1 MRTLIKMNKILIVDD
16 EPGVRE
22 SLKFSLKDMYTLDF
36 ASTGRE
42 AIEKVEKN
50 TPDLVI
56 LDIIL
61 PDKDG
66 IDVLKEIKSI
76 DGNIPVIMLTAV
88 SRVKIAV
95 EAMKAGAVDYLTK
108 PFDIEELIIVIKNV
122 FNAEKLKGQI
132 SILRKEIGREYPIDN
147 IIFRSSKMKKVLNL
161 TDKVIETDSPVLI
174 TGPTGVG
181 KELIARYIH
190 EKSKRKNEPF
200 IPIHC
205 AAIPESL
212 FESELFGYEKGAFT
226 DAARGKKGKIE
237 IAGNGTIFFDEVGEI
252 PLSFQ
257 IKLLRFLQDKK
268 FSPLGS
274 NEVKESDA
282 RLIFATS
289 KNLLTEIEKGKFRED
304 LYYRINII
312 PIYIPPLKERKEDIS
327 PLINFYFSIYKK
339 IINSKTNSFSPE
351 ALKLLQNYNW
361 PGNVREIKNFI
372 ERILVLKG
380 NKVIIN
386 IEDLPEEIKGYKT
399 EDVPYKEKITRYEKE
414 LIINALEKAGWNQT
428 KAAKILKTT
437 RRILKYRMEKLGI
450 KKRENE

>member
-22 SLKFSLKDMYTLDF
+22 SLKFSLRDIYTLDF
-36 ASTGRE
+36 ASTGKE
-42 AIEKVEKN
+42 AIEKVERN
-50 TPDLVI
+50 IPDLVI

-95 EAMKAGAVDYLTK
+95 EAMKAGAIDYLTK
-108 PFDIEELIIVIKNV
+108 PFDIEELLIVIKNI

-132 SILRKEIGREYPIDN
+132 SILRKEIEKEYPIDN

-161 TDKVIETDSPVLI
+161 ADKVIETDSPVLI

-190 EKSKRKNEPF
+190 EKSERKSEPF

-226 DAARGKKGKIE
+226 DAVRSKKGKIE
-237 IAGNGTIFFDEVGEI
+237 IAKNGTIFLDEVGEI

-268 FSPLGS
+268 FSLLGS
-274 NEVKESDA
+274 NEVKESNA

-304 LYYRINII
+304 LYYRINVI
-312 PIYIPPLKERKEDIS
+312 PIYIPPLKERKEDII
-327 PLINFYFSIYKK
+327 PLINFYFSIYKE
-339 IINSKTNSFSPE
+339 IINSKTDSFSPE

-380 NKVIIN
+380 NRVIIN
-386 IEDLPEEIKGYKT
+386 IEDLPEEIKGYAS
-399 EDVPYKEKITRYEKE
+399 EDISYKEKIVRYEKE
-414 LIINALEKAGWNQT
+414 LVLNALEKAGWNQT

-437 RRILKYRMEKLGI
+437 RRILKYRMEKFGI
-450 KKRENE
+450 KKREK

>member
-22 SLKFSLKDMYTLDF
+22 SLKFSLKDMYILDF
-36 ASTGRE
+36 ASTGKE
-42 AIEKVEKN
+42 AVEKVEKN
-50 TPDLVI
+50 TPDLII

-132 SILRKEIGREYPIDN
+132 SILRKEIEKEYPIDN

-161 TDKVIETDSPVLI
+161 ADRVIETDSPVLI

-274 NEVKESDA
+274 NKVRESEA

-304 LYYRINII
+304 LYYRVNII
-312 PIYIPPLKERKEDIS
+312 PIYIPPLKERKEDIA

-351 ALKLLQNYNW
+351 VFKLLQNYNW

-399 EDVPYKEKITRYEKE
+399 DVPYKEKIARYEKE
-414 LIINALEKAGWNQT
+414 LILDALEKAEWNQT

-450 KKRENE
+450 KKKEK

>member
-1 MRTLIKMNKILIVDD
+1 MNKILIVDD

-36 ASTGRE
+36 ASTGKE
-42 AIEKVEKN
+42 AVEKVEKN

-66 IDVLKEIKSI
+66 IDVLKEIRSI
-76 DGNIPVIMLTAV
+76 DRNVPVIMLTAV
-88 SRVKIAV
+88 SRVRIAV

-108 PFDIEELIIVIKNV
+108 PFDIEELIIVIKNI

-132 SILRKEIGREYPIDN
+132 SILRKEIEKEYPVDN
-147 IIFRSSKMKKVLNL
+147 IIFRSNKMKKVLNL
-161 TDKVIETDSPVLI
+161 ADKVVETDSPVLI

-226 DAARGKKGKIE
+226 DASKSKKGKIE

-268 FSPLGS
+268 YSPLGS
-274 NEVKESDA
+274 NEVKESEA

-289 KNLLTEIEKGKFRED
+289 KNLLAEIEKGKFRED

-312 PIYIPPLKERKEDIS
+312 PIYIPPLKERKEDII

-399 EDVPYKEKITRYEKE
+399 DVPYKEKIARYEKE
-414 LIINALEKAGWNQT
+414 LILDALEKAEWNQT

-450 KKRENE
+450 KKKEK

>member
-22 SLKFSLKDMYTLDF
+22 SLKFSLRDIYTLDF
-36 ASTGRE
+36 ASTGKE
-42 AIEKVEKN
+42 AIEKVERN
-50 TPDLVI
+50 IPDLVI

-95 EAMKAGAVDYLTK
+95 EAMKAGAIDYLTK
-108 PFDIEELIIVIKNV
+108 PFDIEELLIVIKNI

-132 SILRKEIGREYPIDN
+132 SILRKEIEKEYPIDN

-161 TDKVIETDSPVLI
+161 ADKVIETDSPVLI

-190 EKSKRKNEPF
+190 EKSERKSEPF

-205 AAIPESL
+205 VAIPESL

-226 DAARGKKGKIE
+226 DAVRNKKGKIE
-237 IAGNGTIFFDEVGEI
+237 IAKNGTIFLDEVGEI

-268 FSPLGS
+268 FSLLGS
-274 NEVKESDA
+274 NEVKESNA

-304 LYYRINII
+304 LYYRINVI
-312 PIYIPPLKERKEDIS
+312 PIYIPPLKERKEDII
-327 PLINFYFSIYKK
+327 PLINFYFSIYKE
-339 IINSKTNSFSPE
+339 IINSKTDSFSPE

-380 NKVIIN
+380 NRVIIN
-386 IEDLPEEIKGYKT
+386 IEDLPEEIKGYAS
-399 EDVPYKEKITRYEKE
+399 EDISYKEKIVRYEKE
-414 LIINALEKAGWNQT
+414 LVLNALEKAGWNQT

-437 RRILKYRMEKLGI
+437 RRILKYRMEKFGI
-450 KKRENE
+450 KKREK

>member
-1 MRTLIKMNKILIVDD
+1 MKTLIKMKKILIVDD
-16 EPGVRE
+16 EHGVRE

-36 ASTGRE
+36 ASTGKE
-42 AIEKVEKN
+42 AVEKVEKN
-50 TPDLVI
+50 IPDLVI

-61 PDKDG
+61 PDRDG
-66 IDVLKEIKSI
+66 IDVLKEIKNI
-76 DGNIPVIMLTAV
+76 DENIPVIMLTAI
-88 SRVKIAV
+88 SRVKVAV

-108 PFDIEELIIVIKNV
+108 PFDIEELIIVIKNI
-122 FNAEKLKGQI
+122 FKAEKLKGQI
-132 SILRKEIGREYPIDN
+132 SILRKEIEKEYPVDN

-161 TDKVIETDSPVLI
+161 ADKVIETNSPVLI

-190 EKSKRKNEPF
+190 KKSKRKNEPF

-205 AAIPESL
+205 AGIPESL

-226 DAARGKKGKIE
+226 DASKSKKGKIE

-257 IKLLRFLQDKK
+257 IKILRFLQDKK

-274 NEVKESDA
+274 NEVKESEA

-304 LYYRINII
+304 LYYRINVI
-312 PIYIPPLKERKEDIS
+312 PIYIPPLKERKEDII
-327 PLINFYFSIYKK
+327 PLINFYFSSYKE

-361 PGNVREIKNFI
+361 PGNVREVKNFI

-386 IEDLPEEIKGYKT
+386 IEDLPQEIKGYEI
-399 EDVPYKEKITRYEKE
+399 EDIPYREKIARYEKE
-414 LIINALEKAGWNQT
+414 LILDALEKAGWNQT

-437 RRILKYRMEKLGI
+437 RRILKYRIEKLGI
-450 KKRENE
+450 KKRGK

>member
-1 MRTLIKMNKILIVDD
+1 MFHIKRK
-16 EPGVRE
+16 
-22 SLKFSLKDMYTLDF
+22 SQDMYTLDF
-36 ASTGRE
+36 ASTGKE
-42 AIEKVEKN
+42 AVEKVEKN

-66 IDVLKEIKSI
+66 IDVLKEIRSI
-76 DGNIPVIMLTAV
+76 DRNIPVIMLTAV

-108 PFDIEELIIVIKNV
+108 PFDIEELIIVIKNI

-132 SILRKEIGREYPIDN
+132 SILRKEIEKEYPVDN
-147 IIFRSSKMKKVLNL
+147 IIFRSNKMRKVLNL
-161 TDKVIETDSPVLI
+161 ADKVAETDSPVLI

-226 DAARGKKGKIE
+226 DASKSKKGKIE

-268 FSPLGS
+268 YSPLGS
-274 NEVKESDA
+274 NEVKESEA

-289 KNLLTEIEKGKFRED
+289 KNLLAEIEKGKFRED

-312 PIYIPPLKERKEDIS
+312 PIYIPPIKTLSFASSKSFIS
-327 PLINFYFSIYKK
+327 ILSFPFFLIPSFSILY
-339 IINSKTNSFSPE
+339 F
-351 ALKLLQNYNW
+351 
-361 PGNVREIKNFI
+361 
-372 ERILVLKG
+372 
-380 NKVIIN
+380 
-386 IEDLPEEIKGYKT
+386 
-399 EDVPYKEKITRYEKE
+399 
-414 LIINALEKAGWNQT
+414 
-428 KAAKILKTT
+428 KILLVVFK
-437 RRILKYRMEKLGI
+437 IFAAFF
-450 KKRENE
+450 

>member
-22 SLKFSLKDMYTLDF
+22 SLKFSLRDIYTLDF
-36 ASTGRE
+36 ASTGKE
-42 AIEKVEKN
+42 AIEKVERN
-50 TPDLVI
+50 IPDLVI

-95 EAMKAGAVDYLTK
+95 EAMKAGAIDYLTK
-108 PFDIEELIIVIKNV
+108 PFDIEELLIVIKNI

-132 SILRKEIGREYPIDN
+132 SILRKEIEKEYPIDN

-161 TDKVIETDSPVLI
+161 ADKVIETDSPVLI

-190 EKSKRKNEPF
+190 EKSERKSEPF

-226 DAARGKKGKIE
+226 DAVRNKKGKIE
-237 IAGNGTIFFDEVGEI
+237 IAKNGTIFLDEVGEI

-268 FSPLGS
+268 FSLLGS
-274 NEVKESDA
+274 NEVKESNA

-304 LYYRINII
+304 LYYRINVI
-312 PIYIPPLKERKEDIS
+312 PIYIPPLKERKEDII
-327 PLINFYFSIYKK
+327 PLINFYFSIYKE
-339 IINSKTNSFSPE
+339 IINSKTDSFSPE

-380 NKVIIN
+380 NRVIIN
-386 IEDLPEEIKGYKT
+386 IEDLPEEIKGYAS
-399 EDVPYKEKITRYEKE
+399 EDISYKEKIVRYEKE
-414 LIINALEKAGWNQT
+414 LVLNALEKAGWNQT

-437 RRILKYRMEKLGI
+437 RRILKYRMEKFGI
-450 KKRENE
+450 KKREK

>member
-16 EPGVRE
+16 ELGVRE
-22 SLKFSLKDMYTLDF
+22 SLKFSLKDNYALEF
-36 ASTGRE
+36 ASTGKE

-50 TPDLVI
+50 IPDLVI
-56 LDIIL
+56 LDIVL

-88 SRVKIAV
+88 SQVKVAV
-95 EAMKAGAVDYLTK
+95 DAMKAGAVDYLTK
-108 PFDIEELIIVIKNV
+108 PFDIEELIIVIKSV
-122 FNAEKLKGQI
+122 FDAEKLKGQI
-132 SILRKEIGREYPIDN
+132 SILRKEIEREYPVYN
-147 IIFRSSKMKKVLNL
+147 IVFRSSKMKKALNL
-161 TDKVIETDSPVLI
+161 ADKVIETNSPVLI

-190 EKSKRKNEPF
+190 EKSSRKNEPF

-212 FESELFGYEKGAFT
+212 FESELFGFEKGAFT
-226 DAARGKKGKIE
+226 DAVRSKKGKIE

-257 IKLLRFLQDKK
+257 VKLLRFLQDKK

-274 NEVKESDA
+274 NEFKESDA

-289 KNLLTEIEKGKFRED
+289 KNLPSEIEKGKFRED
-304 LYYRINII
+304 LYYRINVI
-312 PIYIPPLKERKEDIS
+312 PVYIPPLKERREDIT
-327 PLINFYFSIYKK
+327 PLINFYFSLYKE
-339 IINSKTNSFSPE
+339 IINSKIELFSKE
-351 ALKLLQNYNW
+351 ALRALENYRW

-386 IEDLPEEIKGYKT
+386 IEDLPEEIKGYKS
-399 EDVPYKEKITRYEKE
+399 EDIPYKEKIARYEKE

-450 KKRENE
+450 KKREK